1 MDRKYPACQFWLEA
15 IVSIAMIAPFE
26 STLRRVIIA
35 LTTTTVI
42 LAPILSFSVQPI
54 TGKFLLPLLGG
65 TATTWLSSLIFFQS
79 CVLIGYLAA
88 FAVSRLSAP
97 FQVGIV
103 SITAAASAFMIHL
116 PPLIPVGTASVTG
129 LLQGLSLSLLLPV
142 SFLFMVGIIL
152 HEWLGVYRGSIPWY
166 LYALSNLG
174 SILALITYPFIIEPA
189 FDLSLQSTVW
199 HVLFVLLVLL
209 VLALSYF
216 RLQLSSKKFAAR
228 EDVVPD
234 SSLIARWGPLIWF
247 ILAFLSCLLFMAS
260 TRELTAELG
269 SHPLAWVIPLALY
282 LGSFS
287 LTFSGF
293 WSPLLNRLCGVL
305 FSVAFTGYIFK
316 QGLSVT
322 GMDALSIFLLLLSTG
337 SGCAFLNGILYRY
350 RSQRAYATV
359 YIMIAL
365 GGCLAGLFSTI
376 AAPFI
381 FERNYEL
388 YLAAL
393 IGIGLAGFAII
404 PRRPL
409 MQVACCGLFL
419 LPALWFLNKDLD
431 AIQPREGK
439 RNLTFLR
446 TIYSQNILSVQPG
459 RIAIMS
465 EATLHGSEIIVP
477 GFERMPTTYYYEN
490 SPVGMLFEYLRTHDS
505 AHAVDVGVVG
515 LGAGTIAHYAR
526 KGDRFTFWDIDP
538 AMLDIAQEFFSF
550 IERSEAEVEL
560 ILADGR
566 LGTRRLD
573 NALDILIIDAFT
585 GDSVPTH
592 LLTVEAY
599 QEFAEAA
606 AGGWLVFH
614 ISSRWIDLSPVLQ
627 ASMERAADDGVRI
640 LTIVPEED
648 SRKKDFRSAH
658 YIIVPPDEHYRSFL
672 DFLRPKADSNPYVR
686 EMHRIPS
693 DRRDSILW
701 TDDRHS
707 VTQLLEWSKF
717 F

>member
-1 MDRKYPACQFWLEA
+1 MLLPDDFFQMMVALPGFTA
-15 IVSIAMIAPFE
+15 
-26 STLRRVIIA
+26 RRVVTA
-35 LTTTTVI
+35 LTATTVI
-42 LAPILSFSVQPI
+42 LSPILSFSVQPI

-88 FAVSRLSAP
+88 FAVSRLSAS

-103 SITAAASAFMIHL
+103 SITAVASAVMIHL
-116 PPLIPVGTASVTG
+116 PPLIPTGTASVAV
-129 LLQGLSLSLLLPV
+129 LIQGLSLSLLLPV
-142 SFLFMVGIIL
+142 SFLFMLGIIL
-152 HEWLGVYRGSIPWY
+152 HEWLGIYRGSIPWY

-174 SILALITYPFIIEPA
+174 SILALIAYPFIIEPA
-189 FDLSLQSTVW
+189 FDLTLQSTAW
-199 HVLFVLLVLL
+199 HGLFVLLVVL
-209 VLALSYF
+209 VLALAYF
-216 RLQLSSKKFAAR
+216 RLQSSSANFAAHA
-228 EDVVPD
+228 DIASD
-234 SSLIARWGPLIWF
+234 SPLAARWGPLIWLG
-247 ILAFLSCLLFMAS
+247 LAFLSCLLFMAA

-293 WSPLLNRLCGVL
+293 WSPLLNKLCGVL
-305 FSVAFTGYIFK
+305 FTVAFTGYIFK

-322 GMDALSIFLLLLSTG
+322 GLDPPSILLLLLSTG
-337 SGCAFLNGILYRY
+337 SGCAFLNGTLYQY

-393 IGIGLAGFAII
+393 IGIGLAGLMTV
-404 PRRPL
+404 PRRSL
-409 MQVACCGLFL
+409 IQVACGGLFL
-419 LPALWFLNKDLD
+419 LPGFWLLNKDLD
-431 AIQPREGK
+431 AIQPREG
-439 RNLTFLR
+439 RPDLIFFR

-465 EATLHGSEIIVP
+465 EATLHGSEISVP
-477 GFERMPTTYYYEN
+477 GMDGVPTTYYYKD
-490 SPVGMLFEYLRTHDS
+490 SPVGMLFEYLSTHDS
-505 AHAVDVGVVG
+505 AQPMDIGVIG
-515 LGAGTIAHYAR
+515 LGAGTIAHYGR
-526 KGDRFTFWDIDP
+526 QGDRFTFWDIDP
-538 AMLDIAQEFFSF
+538 FMLDIAQEFFSF
-550 IERSEAEVEL
+550 IERSEAAVEL

-566 LGTRRLD
+566 LGVRRLED
-573 NALDILIIDAFT
+573 ALDVLVIDAFT

-592 LLTVEAY
+592 LLTAEAY
-599 QEFAEAA
+599 QEFKDAA
-606 AGGWLVFH
+606 DGGWLLFH

-627 ASMERAADDGVRI
+627 ASMEQAGDDGVRI

-648 SRKKDFRSAH
+648 SQKKDFRSAH
-658 YIIVPPDEHYRSFL
+658 YVVVPPAEHYQGFL

-693 DRRDSILW
+693 DQRDSILW
-701 TDDRHS
+701 TDNRHS
-707 VTQLLEWSKF
+707 VTQLLVWSKF
-717 F
+717 FSL

>member
-269 SHPLAWVIPLALY
+269 SHPLAW
-282 LGSFS
+282 
-287 LTFSGF
+287 
-293 WSPLLNRLCGVL
+293 
-305 FSVAFTGYIFK
+305 
-316 QGLSVT
+316 
-322 GMDALSIFLLLLSTG
+322 
-337 SGCAFLNGILYRY
+337 
-350 RSQRAYATV
+350 
-359 YIMIAL
+359 
-365 GGCLAGLFSTI
+365 
-376 AAPFI
+376 
-381 FERNYEL
+381 
-388 YLAAL
+388 
-393 IGIGLAGFAII
+393 
-404 PRRPL
+404 
-409 MQVACCGLFL
+409 
-419 LPALWFLNKDLD
+419 
-431 AIQPREGK
+431 
-439 RNLTFLR
+439 
-446 TIYSQNILSVQPG
+446 
-459 RIAIMS
+459 
-465 EATLHGSEIIVP
+465 
-477 GFERMPTTYYYEN
+477 
-490 SPVGMLFEYLRTHDS
+490 
-505 AHAVDVGVVG
+505 
-515 LGAGTIAHYAR
+515 
-526 KGDRFTFWDIDP
+526 
-538 AMLDIAQEFFSF
+538 
-550 IERSEAEVEL
+550 
-560 ILADGR
+560 
-566 LGTRRLD
+566 
-573 NALDILIIDAFT
+573 
-585 GDSVPTH
+585 
-592 LLTVEAY
+592 
-599 QEFAEAA
+599 
-606 AGGWLVFH
+606 
-614 ISSRWIDLSPVLQ
+614 SSRSHCI
-627 ASMERAADDGVRI
+627 
-640 LTIVPEED
+640 
-648 SRKKDFRSAH
+648 
-658 YIIVPPDEHYRSFL
+658 
-672 DFLRPKADSNPYVR
+672 
-686 EMHRIPS
+686 
-693 DRRDSILW
+693 
-701 TDDRHS
+701 
-707 VTQLLEWSKF
+707 
-717 F
+717 